1 MPVMVHREAVAE
13 VRGQPEQRDAERAG
27 GAVRST
33 LRVEGEAA
41 PVVGDVARPAVP
53 LLVAPA
59 GEQLARGHADRRGL
73 DGSTTIREKRRL

>member
-13 VRGQPEQRDAERAG
+13 VRGQPWQRDAERAG

-33 LRVEGEAA
+33 LRVEGEVA
-41 PVVGDVARPAVP
+41 PFVGDVARPAVL

>member
-13 VRGQPEQRDAERAG
+13 VRGQPWQRDAERAG

-33 LRVEGEAA
+33 LRVEGEVA
-41 PVVGDVARPAVP
+41 PFVGDVARPAVL

-59 GEQLARGHADRRGL
+59 SEQLARGHADRRGL